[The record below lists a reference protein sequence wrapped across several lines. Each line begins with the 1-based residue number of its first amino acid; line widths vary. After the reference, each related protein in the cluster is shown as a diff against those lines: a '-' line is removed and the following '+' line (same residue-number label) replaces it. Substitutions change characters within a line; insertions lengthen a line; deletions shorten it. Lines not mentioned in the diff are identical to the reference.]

1 MKYGPWHSPHVLC
14 SHLDCF
20 QGGCSCGHDGRQGFH
35 GRKGPV
41 GWRGVGC
48 HWSQG
53 LASSQMLVR
62 EIMFATPPW
71 TKSCG
76 QRPGCRTR
84 EGAGI
89 GTVSRMQNRERTVLP
104 CPWTHCERLAACIF
118 PGSRHSPFQEN
129 ISQEESGRSAGH
141 CLVNWLKS
149 LRSTMEY
156 LLMSATLINLII
168 FAVNY
173 IILTKMI

>member
-1 MKYGPWHSPHVLC
+1 MSSVHTWTVFRGAAVAVMMDVKGFTVEKALWDGEELAVIGHKV
-14 SHLDCF
+14 SHLRRCL
-20 QGGCSCGHDGRQGFH
+20 CARSCLPPHPGRN
-35 GRKGPV
+35 P
-41 GWRGVGC
+41 
-48 HWSQG
+48 
-53 LASSQMLVR
+53 
-62 EIMFATPPW
+62 
-71 TKSCG
+71 G

-89 GTVSRMQNRERTVLP
+89 GSVSRMQDRERTVLP

-118 PGSRHSPFQEN
+118 PGSRHSTFQEN
-129 ISQEESGRSAGH
+129 ISQEESGRSAAH

-156 LLMSATLINLII
+156 LLMSANLINLII